1 MLLRSRR
8 RELHASAAAALEA
21 QTPELRERQ
30 PELLAHHYT
39 QAGLAEPAIDCW
51 TRAGRRSVARSA
63 MVEAVAQLRQAL
75 ELVPELPE
83 GQARSRQ
90 EMELQATLGGVL
102 FAVQAWSG
110 GRAAQAYARAQELA
124 EQLGDVEVTV
134 RVLAGFVHYHMGQC
148 RYREAREIAIKLVEI
163 ADREDAPGAQ
173 MIAHRC
179 MGVSLH
185 WSGEFAGAL
194 KHFDRVLALYDPA
207 RDRQLAPVL
216 GFDLG
221 VQAAFLSCWDLLL
234 LGRPDQA
241 LARFELATSQL
252 GDIEHKHSRVFAL
265 GYGGIFSLFL
275 GDRERALYQLT
286 EALELATEQHF
297 AAWVG
302 ITSTVLG
309 AIFTAQDDGARGL
322 EQARAG
328 YAKYTAANGAA
339 DVDSALVL
347 NTTYYLGLL
356 ALACDA
362 AGATAEARG
371 YIDAAIDAAASTGER
386 WFDPEL
392 HRLKGEWLVRYA
404 PGGEVSAET
413 AFRQAIGLA
422 AQQGALLWEL
432 RASVDLAQ
440 LQLARGEPVR
450 ARETLAPVYARFS
463 EGLDRPDLQQ
473 AAALLD
479 SLAT

>member
-1 MLLRSRR
+1 
-8 RELHASAAAALEA
+8 
-21 QTPELRERQ
+21 
-30 PELLAHHYT
+30 
-39 QAGLAEPAIDCW
+39 
-51 TRAGRRSVARSA
+51 
-63 MVEAVAQLRQAL
+63 
-75 ELVPELPE
+75 
-83 GQARSRQ
+83 
-90 EMELQATLGGVL
+90 
-102 FAVQAWSG
+102 
-110 GRAAQAYARAQELA
+110 
-124 EQLGDVEVTV
+124 
-134 RVLAGFVHYHMGQC
+134 
-148 RYREAREIAIKLVEI
+148 
-163 ADREDAPGAQ
+163 
-173 MIAHRC
+173 

-185 WSGEFAGAL
+185 WSGEFAGAR
-194 KHFDRVLALYDPA
+194 KHFDRVLALYDPV

-221 VQAAFLSCWDLLL
+221 VQAAFLSCWDLLF

-241 LARFELATSQL
+241 LARFERATSQL

-275 GDRERALYQLT
+275 GDRERALRQLT
-286 EALELATEQHF
+286 EALELANEQRF

-309 AIFTAQDDGARGL
+309 AIFTAQYDGARGL

-339 DVDSALVL
+339 DVVSALVL

-362 AGATAEARG
+362 ADASAEARV
-371 YIDAAIDAAASTGER
+371 YLDAAIDAAARTGER
-386 WFDPEL
+386 WFDAEL
-392 HRLKGEWLVRYA
+392 HRLKGEWLLRHA
-404 PGGEVSAET
+404 PGEEVQAET

-440 LQLARGEPVR
+440 C
-450 ARETLAPVYARFS
+450 S
-463 EGLDRPDLQQ
+463 
-473 AAALLD
+473 
-479 SLAT
+479 SLAASLFGRAKRWHPFTRNSARASIAPIFNMLLRC